1 MPAGKTLT
9 SFGIFVSKAFTQQGL
24 QEYFLFTRFYLRQ
37 MSIPRRS
44 AGDKKVLSM
53 LFSSAVKQK
62 SGYLWFLRQQA
73 KVNVTVVFTTLVFG
87 KVI

>member
-1 MPAGKTLT
+1 
-9 SFGIFVSKAFTQQGL
+9 
-24 QEYFLFTRFYLRQ
+24 

-62 SGYLWFLRQQA
+62 SGYLRFLRQQV

-87 KVI
+87 KVL